1 VLSAASG
8 KRSCRLSGR
17 ALAWRTA
24 FLAGI
29 ALLSCSAIAEA
40 PSREIQR
47 AFIEGG
53 RLLQAGDYAAA
64 ERIFRELLRKTSSS
78 RIKLELARTLFYEKR
93 YREARAIF
101 KEVQLEP
108 EIPWQVR
115 DNIDTFIRQIDNI
128 VGYVKGS
135 VAVISDTNPENI
147 TSQREFSIGGIRLTF
162 QPPAENK
169 KVTGL
174 RYLVDA
180 FQPIWQEGRLSS
192 YLTGA
197 YIDYPG
203 EALDRL
209 TVDMGLTKG
218 LDRDGRSALRAGV
231 EWGTFAGRQ
240 LYNFPYVA
248 GLDVLS
254 QSSSY
259 RITGEAKAG
268 RVSFPY
274 YRYLD
279 ADYLSLTVSGVRAL
293 SATTAASLSATAEGS
308 SAREK
313 PYSYTGLTL
322 VPGFAWLLSE
332 PALLVKTNASF
343 SDRHYGAIDPLFG
356 KQRADRKTWAEVTVR
371 SKAWRLFNFTPLLV
385 FSVERN
391 RSNIDYYT
399 YRKANFSIG
408 LE

>member
-1 VLSAASG
+1 MPPACFA
-8 KRSCRLSGR
+8 KRLAGWLVVAIGLLGTP
-17 ALAWRTA
+17 ALAQV
-24 FLAGI
+24 
-29 ALLSCSAIAEA
+29 SD
-40 PSREIQR
+40 PEIQR
-47 AFIEGG
+47 AFTEGG
-53 RLLQAGDYAAA
+53 RLLQARDYVAA
-64 ERIFRELLRKTSSS
+64 ERIFRELLRKTNSP
-78 RIKLELARTLFYEKR
+78 RIKLELARALFYEKR

-128 VGYVKGS
+128 VGYVRGAVS
-135 VAVISDTNPENI
+135 VISDTNPENI

-218 LDRDGRSALRAGV
+218 LDQDGRTALKAGL
-231 EWGTFAGRQ
+231 EWGTFAGKQ
-240 LYNFPYVA
+240 LYTFPYA
-248 GLDVLS
+248 AWLDVLS
-254 QSSSY
+254 QSSSS
-259 RITGEAKAG
+259 RVMSQVKMG

-274 YRYLD
+274 YTYLD
-279 ADYLSLTVSGVRAL
+279 ANYLSLTASGIRTL
-293 SATTAASLSATAEGS
+293 STTTAASLSATAEGS

-313 PYSYTGLTL
+313 PYSYTGLTV

-332 PALLVKTNASF
+332 PALLVRTNASIG
-343 SDRHYGAIDPLFG
+343 DRHYAAIDPLFG
-356 KQRADRKTWAEVTVR
+356 QQRVDRKTWGEVTIR
-371 SKAWRLFNFTPLLV
+371 SKAWRLFNFSPLLLL
-385 FSVERN
+385 SVERN
-391 RSNIDYYT
+391 RSNIGYYT
-399 YRKANFSIG
+399 YKKANFSVG